1 MINKNAVIYIRVS
14 NKEQDE
20 ERQIKDAEYY
30 VKDNGINL
38 KKTFVEKISGYKIDY
53 NKRSEFSE
61 LIDYVDDNDISHII
75 VSELSRI
82 GRRLIE
88 TLLFIRDCTE
98 KGICLHILKER
109 IITLNDDGTKNT
121 LHTNMISMLA
131 TVAEIESEQIS
142 YRVQSSLQTRY
153 ADGRGFNARVIGY
166 KRDENGRAIIDPNE
180 APIIK
185 EIFKLHQENMS
196 LFKMVN
202 YLNSKYSNIK
212 KFSEGGLRSILRN
225 KLYTGQR
232 THNNGKHIIEIEPII
247 SLDTFTKSLDL
258 LKNRKRSTLDN
269 VHINPFAS
277 IIFCEQCGNKLH
289 QFVAPKS
296 RNNKYRCPTK
306 SCKSKAVNRPHLIE
320 IIKKSL
326 LNQSS
331 SSWFK
336 RDKEKAKDN
345 LDLHIV
351 NRGEISK
358 ELKSLKRKENL
369 ILDNLLDE
377 TISKDIYKERFGK
390 IGKKQARLLKQ
401 LDSIEIEIANTKNFI
416 DSKVETTNLDNLTE
430 FKKVVQK
437 HIQYVKV
444 NNRFVVFKMK
454 GGFKHIELVYR
465 GSELFRFN
473 KGTLK
478 LKPSLKDDIGAL
490 RELLNTNND
499 LSQKELNGMLKE
511 LELDYLLTHF
521 SNLINL

>member
-225 KLYTGQR
+225 KLYTGER
-232 THNNGKHIIEIEPII
+232 THNNGKHIIKIEPII
-247 SLDTFTKSLDL
+247 SLDTFNKSNDL
-258 LKNRKRSTLDN
+258 LKNRKRSTLDT

-277 IIFCEQCGNKLH
+277 IIFCEECGNKLH

-296 RNNKYRCPTK
+296 RNDKYKCPTK

-320 IIKKSL
+320 VIKKSL

-336 RDKEKAKDN
+336 RDKEKAKIN
-345 LDLHIV
+345 LDIYIV

-377 TISKDIYKERFGK
+377 TISKDIYKERYSK
-390 IGKKQARLLKQ
+390 IEKKQARLLKN
-401 LDSIEIEIANTKNFI
+401 LDTIEKEITNTKNFI

-444 NNRFVVFKMK
+444 SNRFVVFKMK

-490 RELLNTNND
+490 RELLDTNND
-499 LSQKELNGMLKE
+499 LSQKELNEMLKE
-511 LELDYLLTHF
+511 LELDYLYETP
-521 SNLINL
+521 

>member
-38 KKTFVEKISGYKIDY
+38 KKTFIEKISGYKIDY

-61 LIDYVDDNDISHII
+61 LIDYVDENDISHII

-109 IITLNDDGTKNT
+109 IITLNEDGTKNT

-232 THNNGKHIIEIEPII
+232 THNNGKHIIKIEPII
-247 SLDTFTKSLDL
+247 SLDTFNKSNDL
-258 LKNRKRSTLDN
+258 LKNRKRSTLDTI
-269 VHINPFAS
+269 HINPFAS

-289 QFVAPKS
+289 QVVAPSS

-345 LDLHIV
+345 LDIHIV

-377 TISKDIYKERFGK
+377 TISKSIYKERFSK
-390 IGKKQARLLKQ
+390 IEKKQSRLLKQ
-401 LDSIEIEIANTKNFI
+401 LESIEIEIANTKNFI

-430 FKKVVQK
+430 FKKIVQK

-454 GGFKHIELVYR
+454 GGFKYIELVYR

-499 LSQKELNGMLKE
+499 LSQKELNEMLKE
-511 LELDYLLTHF
+511 LELDYLYEAP
-521 SNLINL
+521 

>member
-1 MINKNAVIYIRVS
+1 
-14 NKEQDE
+14 
-20 ERQIKDAEYY
+20 
-30 VKDNGINL
+30 
-38 KKTFVEKISGYKIDY
+38 
-53 NKRSEFSE
+53 
-61 LIDYVDDNDISHII
+61 
-75 VSELSRI
+75 
-82 GRRLIE
+82 
-88 TLLFIRDCTE
+88 
-98 KGICLHILKER
+98 
-109 IITLNDDGTKNT
+109 
-121 LHTNMISMLA
+121 
-131 TVAEIESEQIS
+131 
-142 YRVQSSLQTRY
+142 
-153 ADGRGFNARVIGY
+153 
-166 KRDENGRAIIDPNE
+166 
-180 APIIK
+180 
-185 EIFKLHQENMS
+185 MS

-202 YLNSKYSNIK
+202 YLNNKYSNIK

-225 KLYTGQR
+225 KLYTGER
-232 THNNGKHIIEIEPII
+232 THNNGKHIIKIEPII
-247 SLDTFTKSLDL
+247 SLDTFNKSNDL
-258 LKNRKRSTLDN
+258 LKNRKRSTLDTI
-269 VHINPFAS
+269 HINPFAS

-296 RNNKYRCPTK
+296 RNNKYKCPTK

-320 IIKKSL
+320 VIKKSL